1 MISKVINHYNN
12 IYVKSKE
19 RECIMR
25 SKMLWIVLT
34 LLSFNILHDSFMVL
48 LDQNR
53 HTSVVCCTGSEVPMQ
68 ECDESCETHK
78 IFHIMAIVTTEKSG
92 WIRFQKKLLEK

>member
-1 MISKVINHYNN
+1 
-12 IYVKSKE
+12 
-19 RECIMR
+19 MR

-53 HTSVVCCTGSEVPMQ
+53 HTSVVCYTGSEAPMQ
-68 ECDESCETHK
+68 ECDESCERHK
-78 IFHIMAIVTTEKSG
+78 IFHLMAIVTTEKSG
-92 WIRFQKKLLEK
+92 WIRFQKENILMLDPFLYSQPHAKSAYKPPIA